1 LLDDG
6 HGRLLIDEKRRAAP
20 RFGTRQP
27 PIVPQARTG
36 LAPTVHRPRQGCVA
50 RVRYRAAKR
59 RSQQAQL
66 KRTAYPPLFVPE
78 RNFPTPHSPEKN
90 MSPKKILAATL
101 ALSLA
106 AASAAH
112 AEDGF
117 NSRFSGFGTI
127 GYAATDTDDVL
138 LTNPGQL
145 KGARRHGSALVDSRL
160 GGQLDLSFNPAL
172 SATVQAIA
180 MQDAQGKFMP
190 QLKLAFLRYKLSDSV
205 AVRLGRLSLPAY
217 LVSDYRYVGY
227 ANPWVRAP
235 LEVYTMA
242 SLDSYEGADVVW
254 THGVGDGYLSAQLVG
269 GHVSAALPDND
280 EHTARVKANQLAA
293 AYLTYEIGGLRVRG
307 GYSSSKVTYL
317 SDGTNALFGG
327 LRLAGFER
335 TANAFE
341 SDNDR
346 LSFTSFGANYDADN
360 LLLTGEYAKLRS
372 DARMIGNATG
382 WYGTFGYRLG
392 KWMPYVTYGGYSKT
406 DERVDNDVPAYGQL
420 IPLSMGLDQ
429 MAASKSQ
436 HTASLGLKVDVRSNV
451 AFKAQVDHVR
461 PSRNGGTFSAVA
473 PGFDG
478 SAVNVYSA
486 VVDFVF

>member
-1 LLDDG
+1 
-6 HGRLLIDEKRRAAP
+6 
-20 RFGTRQP
+20 
-27 PIVPQARTG
+27 
-36 LAPTVHRPRQGCVA
+36 
-50 RVRYRAAKR
+50 
-59 RSQQAQL
+59 
-66 KRTAYPPLFVPE
+66 
-78 RNFPTPHSPEKN
+78 

-117 NSRFSGFGTI
+117 NYRFSGFGTV

-138 LTNPGQL
+138 FTNPGQL
-145 KGARRHGSALVDSRL
+145 KGARQNGSGLVDSRV
-160 GGQLDLSFNPAL
+160 GGQLDLTFTPAL

-180 MQDAQGKFMP
+180 MQNAEGRFMP
-190 QLKLAFLRYKLSDSV
+190 QVQWAFLRYKLNDSV

-235 LEVYTMA
+235 LEVYNLA

-254 THGVGDGYLSAQLVG
+254 THGVGGGFLSAQVLA
-269 GHVSAALPDND
+269 GHVSSPMPYDS
-280 EHTARVKANQLAA
+280 EHTSRVKSNQLTG
-293 AYLTYEIGGLRVRG
+293 AYLTYEIGSLRVRG
-307 GYSSSKVTYL
+307 GLSTSKVTYL
-317 SDGTNALFGG
+317 SEGTNALFDG
-327 LRLAGFER
+327 LRQAGFGQ
-335 TANAFE
+335 TADAFE
-341 SDNDR
+341 PDNAR
-346 LSFTSFGANYDADN
+346 TTFSSVGATYDADSI
-360 LLLTGEYAKLRS
+360 LLTGEYAKLRS
-372 DARMIGNATG
+372 GAKMIGRATG

-392 KWMPYVTYGGYSKT
+392 KWMPYVTYAGYDRDDQRAS
-406 DERVDNDVPAYGQL
+406 NDVPPYGPL

-429 MAASKSQ
+429 LAAGKSQ
-436 HTASLGLKVDVRSNV
+436 HTASLGLKVDLRSNV

-478 SAVNVYSA
+478 GAVNVYSA

>member
-1 LLDDG
+1 
-6 HGRLLIDEKRRAAP
+6 
-20 RFGTRQP
+20 
-27 PIVPQARTG
+27 
-36 LAPTVHRPRQGCVA
+36 
-50 RVRYRAAKR
+50 
-59 RSQQAQL
+59 
-66 KRTAYPPLFVPE
+66 
-78 RNFPTPHSPEKN
+78 

-117 NSRFSGFGTI
+117 NYRFSGFGTV

-138 LTNPGQL
+138 FTNPGQL
-145 KGARRHGSALVDSRL
+145 KGARQNGSGLVDSRL
-160 GGQLDLSFNPAL
+160 GGQLDLSFTPAL

-180 MQDAQGKFMP
+180 MQNAEGKFMP
-190 QLKLAFLRYKLSDSV
+190 QVQWAFLRYKLNDSV

-235 LEVYTMA
+235 LEVYNMA

-254 THGVGDGYLSAQLVG
+254 THGVGGGFLSAQVLA
-269 GHVSAALPDND
+269 GHVSAPMPYDS
-280 EHTARVKANQLAA
+280 EHTSRVKSNELTG
-293 AYLTYEIGGLRVRG
+293 AYLTYEIGSLRVRG
-307 GYSSSKVTYL
+307 GLSTSKVTYL
-317 SDGTNALFGG
+317 SEGTDALFGG
-327 LRLAGFER
+327 LRLAGFGQ
-335 TANAFE
+335 TADAFE
-341 SDNDR
+341 TDNAR
-346 LSFTSFGANYDADN
+346 TTFSSVGATWDADN
-360 LLLTGEYAKLRS
+360 ILLTGEYAKLRS
-372 DARMIGNATG
+372 GSKMIGHATG

-392 KWMPYVTYGGYSKT
+392 KWMPYVTYAGYNKA
-406 DERVDNDVPAYGQL
+406 DERASNDVPAYGPL
-420 IPLSMGLDQ
+420 VPLSQGLDQ
-429 MAASKSQ
+429 LAAGKSQ

-451 AFKAQVDHVR
+451 AFKAQVDRVR